1 MPWRPSSSDAPTAG
15 SGVRLG
21 DHGSRARRPGPRI
34 RSMRDVPAAARRLDA
49 ALEWAPTGRR
59 AVPVTVVLV
68 VVANLVG
75 VGTVALLL
83 IGLSA
88 GAHDPAGGR
97 PVIVLTRSEEH
108 T

>member
-1 MPWRPSSSDAPTAG
+1 MHWRPSSSDAPAAG

-21 DHGSRARRPGPRI
+21 DIGSRARRPGPRVC
-34 RSMRDVPAAARRLDA
+34 SMRDVPAAACRLDA
-49 ALEWAPTGRR
+49 ALEWAPTGWR
-59 AVPVTVVLV
+59 AVPVTVVL

-88 GAHDPAGGR
+88 GAHDPEGGR
-97 PVIVLTRSEEH
+97 AVIVLTALGYLAV
-108 T
+108 